1 MKTPSVSAQGIN
13 RKWFVVDAKDVVL
26 GRLASK
32 VAYILRGKHKATFV
46 PHDDMGDF
54 VVILNA
60 DKVKFTGNKE
70 NNKLYWAYTGFPGGE
85 HSISVAKERQRYP
98 ERIVLH
104 AVKGMLPKGPLGRK
118 MAKKLKVYA
127 GEAHP
132 HTAQQPV
139 ELKLS

>member
-13 RKWFVVDAKDVVL
+13 RKWFVVDAKDAVL

-118 MAKKLKVYA
+118 MVKKLKVYA

>member
-13 RKWFVVDAKDVVL
+13 RKWFVVDAKDAVL